1 MNDSPHSP
9 EEEKPHKGFSLFHK
23 KTAVSEDPH
32 SSEEES
38 APTEVA
44 TKPTPSP
51 FIKKVRRGVNTTLT
65 FFGVPAN
72 SILVLFGVA
81 LLILNV
87 YPIISLLIK
96 AFTTYAFVGT
106 GDFTLDNFG
115 KVFNWTNDT
124 SVGNFWLPFGRSLL
138 VSTLA
143 CIFAVLFGGVTAYL
157 LARTNMKLK
166 RFISATFIF
175 PYIMPQWTL
184 ALFWKNLFISTAC
197 TGGYVGEFQK
207 IFGWAAPQWF
217 VFGFFPIALI
227 LGLHYAPFAYILF
240 GGVLQNMDSNLE
252 EAATILGIPKWK
264 TFTKVTIPMLKP
276 ALLSTIL
283 LVFSSA
289 MSSYSVAVTLGN
301 PVNYYVLA
309 TKMQTMLT
317 GTGRNSGQGYVMAIV
332 LILIGLVILTLN
344 QIQTGSRKQFTTVS
358 GKSGQIT
365 KINLGKAGKWIW
377 GVLISIL
384 VMFFCVG
391 PMVSFFFES
400 LLPNPGDY
408 SSGFSFRAWNSTTPL
423 STNDFVGF
431 FHEKKIWNALKG
443 SVLLSLACG
452 FIAGLSGLLIGYAV
466 SKKRKSKGARFV
478 NGLAFFPYLMPSLA
492 LSVTFYLMGL
502 NLKMAGAWIV
512 VAIIVGTIKY
522 IPMASRSSLNAMMQL
537 SGEIEEAGIIQHI
550 PWWKRM
556 TRIIF
561 PIQKSAFISGFL
573 LPFISCM
580 REYDLFVFIGDD
592 QMTLT
597 KFMFQLEADGV
608 PALENAANFVLIVI
622 ILVVNWLTTL
632 LTGASIDKGVGG
644 K

>member
-1 MNDSPHSP
+1 MDESQDKQPELSNKPSDSPENNGGSTSRR
-9 EEEKPHKGFSLFHK
+9 KSQFVK
-23 KTAVSEDPH
+23 V
-32 SSEEES
+32 
-38 APTEVA
+38 
-44 TKPTPSP
+44 
-51 FIKKVRRGVNTTLT
+51 VRRGLNTTLT

-81 LLILNV
+81 LLLLNI

-96 AFTTYAFVGT
+96 AFTTYAVVGNGT
-106 GDFTLDNFG
+106 PTFDNFV
-115 KVFNWTNDT
+115 KVFNWNNRT
-124 SVGNFWLPFGRSLL
+124 SVGTFWAPLGRSLL

-143 CIFAVLFGGVTAYL
+143 CLFAVIFGGVTAYL
-157 LARTNMKLK
+157 LARTNVKLK

-197 TGGYVGEFQK
+197 KSGYVGEFE
-207 IFGWAAPQWF
+207 FLFHWAAPEWF
-217 VFGFFPIALI
+217 VYGPFPIALI

-309 TKMQTMLT
+309 TKMQTMLA
-317 GTGRNSGQGYVMAIV
+317 GSGRNSGQGYVMAIV
-332 LILIGLVILTLN
+332 LILIGLVILTMN

-365 KINLGKAGKWIW
+365 KINLGKAGSWIW
-377 GVLISIL
+377 GIVISIL
-384 VMFFCVG
+384 VLFFCVG
-391 PMVSFFFES
+391 PMVSFFLES

-408 SSGFSFRAWNSTTPL
+408 STGLSFRAWVSKTPL

-431 FHEKKIWNALKG
+431 FYEPKIWEALRG
-443 SVLLSLACG
+443 SVILSLACG
-452 FIAGLSGLLIGYAV
+452 FLAGLSGLLIGYAV
-466 SKKRKSKGARFV
+466 SKKRKSRGARFV

-492 LSVTFYLMGL
+492 LSVTFYLMGI
-502 NLKMAGAWIV
+502 NLKMAGMWMV
-512 VAIIVGTIKY
+512 VAIILGTIKY

-537 SGEIEEAGIIQHI
+537 SGEIEEAGVIQHI

-580 REYDLFVFIGDD
+580 REYDLFVFIGNDRL
-592 QMTLT
+592 TLT
-597 KFMFQLEADGV
+597 RFMFQLDADGV
-608 PALENAANFVLIVI
+608 PALENAANLALIVI
-622 ILVVNWLTTL
+622 ILIVNGLTTL

>member
-38 APTEVA
+38 ASTEVA

>member
-1 MNDSPHSP
+1 MD
-9 EEEKPHKGFSLFHK
+9 E
-23 KTAVSEDPH
+23 T
-32 SSEEES
+32 S
-38 APTEVA
+38 APT
-44 TKPTPSP
+44 PNP
-51 FIKKVRRGVNTTLT
+51 FIKKVKRGVNTTLT

-72 SILVLFGVA
+72 TILVFFGVV
-81 LLILNV
+81 LLLLNV
-87 YPIISLLIK
+87 YPIISLLMK
-96 AFTTYAFVGT
+96 SFTAYAVVGY
-106 GDFTLDNFG
+106 GDFTFNNFS
-115 KVFNWTNDT
+115 KVFDWNNDT
-124 SVGNFWLPFGRSLL
+124 SVGYFWKPFGRSLL

-143 CIFAVLFGGVTAYL
+143 CVFAILFGGVTAYL
-157 LARTNMKLK
+157 LARTNMKMK

-197 TGGYVGEFQK
+197 NSGHVGEFQAL
-207 IFGWAAPQWF
+207 FGWAAPEWF
-217 VFGFFPIALI
+217 VYGPFPIALI
-227 LGLHYAPFAYILF
+227 LGLHYAPFAYILM

-252 EAATILGIPKWK
+252 EAATILGIPRWK
-264 TFTKVTIPMLKP
+264 SFTKVTIPLLKP
-276 ALLSTIL
+276 AILSTIL

-309 TKMQTMLT
+309 TRMQAMLS
-317 GTGRNSGQGYVMAIV
+317 GSGRNAGQGYVMALV
-332 LILIGLVILTLN
+332 LILIGLVILAIN
-344 QIQTGSRKQFTTVS
+344 QAQTGSRKQFTTVS

-365 KINLGKAGKWIW
+365 KNNLGKFGKWFW
-377 GVLISIL
+377 GILISLL
-384 VMFFCVG
+384 VVFFCVG
-391 PMVSFFFES
+391 PMVSFFLES

-408 SSGFSFRAWNSTTPL
+408 SSGISWAAWISSEPL

-431 FHEKKIWNALKG
+431 FHEKKIWLALRG
-443 SVLLSLACG
+443 SVVLSLCCG
-452 FIAGLSGLLIGYAV
+452 LTAGLSGLLIGYAV

-502 NLKMAGAWIV
+502 NLSMAGSWLF
-512 VAIIVGTIKY
+512 VAVLLGTVKY

-537 SGEIEEAGIIQHI
+537 SGEIEEAGVIQHI

-580 REYDLFVFIGDD
+580 REYDLFVFIGND

-597 KFMFQLEADGV
+597 KFMFQLDADGV
-608 PALENAANFVLIVI
+608 PALENAANLALIVI
-622 ILVVNWLTTL
+622 ILLVNWLTNI

>member
-1 MNDSPHSP
+1 MD
-9 EEEKPHKGFSLFHK
+9 E
-23 KTAVSEDPH
+23 T
-32 SSEEES
+32 S
-38 APTEVA
+38 APT
-44 TKPTPSP
+44 PNP
-51 FIKKVRRGVNTTLT
+51 FIKKVKRGVNTTLT

-72 SILVLFGVA
+72 TILVFFGVV
-81 LLILNV
+81 LLLLNV
-87 YPIISLLIK
+87 YPIISLLMK
-96 AFTTYAFVGT
+96 SFTAYAVVGY
-106 GDFTLDNFG
+106 GDFTFNNFG
-115 KVFNWTNDT
+115 KVFDWNNDT
-124 SVGNFWLPFGRSLL
+124 SVGYFWKPFGRSLL

-143 CIFAVLFGGVTAYL
+143 CVFAILFGGVTAYL
-157 LARTNMKLK
+157 LARTNMKMK

-197 TGGYVGEFQK
+197 NSGHVGEFQAL
-207 IFGWAAPQWF
+207 FGWAAPEWF
-217 VFGFFPIALI
+217 VYGPFPIALI
-227 LGLHYAPFAYILF
+227 LGLHYAPFAYILM

-252 EAATILGIPKWK
+252 EAATILGIPRWK
-264 TFTKVTIPMLKP
+264 SFTKVTIPLLKP
-276 ALLSTIL
+276 AILSTIL

-309 TKMQTMLT
+309 TRMQAMLS
-317 GTGRNSGQGYVMAIV
+317 GSGRNAGQGYVMALV
-332 LILIGLVILTLN
+332 LILIGLVILAIN
-344 QIQTGSRKQFTTVS
+344 QAQTGSRKQFTTVS

-365 KINLGKAGKWIW
+365 KNNLGKFGKWFW
-377 GVLISIL
+377 GILISLL
-384 VMFFCVG
+384 VVFFCVG
-391 PMVSFFFES
+391 PMVSFFLES

-408 SSGFSFRAWNSTTPL
+408 SSGISWAAWISSEPL

-431 FHEKKIWNALKG
+431 FHEKKIWFALRG
-443 SVLLSLACG
+443 SVVLSLCCG
-452 FIAGLSGLLIGYAV
+452 LTAGLSGLLIGYAV

-502 NLKMAGAWIV
+502 NLNMAGSWLF
-512 VAIIVGTIKY
+512 VAVLLGTVKY

-537 SGEIEEAGIIQHI
+537 SGEIEEAGVVQHI

-580 REYDLFVFIGDD
+580 REYDLFVFIGND

-597 KFMFQLEADGV
+597 KFMFQLDADGV
-608 PALENAANFVLIVI
+608 PALENAANLALIVI
-622 ILVVNWLTTL
+622 ILLVNWLTNI

>member
-1 MNDSPHSP
+1 MEESL
-9 EEEKPHKGFSLFHK
+9 EEKPE
-23 KTAVSEDPH
+23 TNE
-32 SSEEES
+32 
-38 APTEVA
+38 
-44 TKPTPSP
+44 PTPDPVEPQPEPPKHEMSP
-51 FIKKVRRGVNTTLT
+51 FIKKVRRGANTTLT

-96 AFTTYAFVGT
+96 AFTTYTISGV
-106 GDFTLDNFG
+106 GDFTFNNFT
-115 KVFNWTNDT
+115 KVFDWNNAT
-124 SVGNFWLPFGRSLL
+124 STGTFWVPFGRSLL

-143 CIFAVLFGGVTAYL
+143 CIFAVVFGGITAYL

-217 VFGFFPIALI
+217 VFGAFPIALI

-332 LILIGLVILTLN
+332 LILIGLVILALN
-344 QIQTGSRKQFTTVS
+344 QVQTGSRKQFTTVS

-365 KINLGKAGKWIW
+365 KINLGKVGKWVW
-377 GVLISIL
+377 GILISIL

-408 SSGFSFRAWNSTTPL
+408 SSGLSWRAWVSKDPL

-431 FHEKKIWNALKG
+431 FYEKKIWGALKG
-443 SVLLSLACG
+443 SVLISLACG
-452 FIAGLSGLLIGYAV
+452 FTAGLSGLLIGYAV

-502 NLKMAGAWIV
+502 NLKMAGAWIA

>member
-1 MNDSPHSP
+1 MD
-9 EEEKPHKGFSLFHK
+9 E
-23 KTAVSEDPH
+23 TAV
-32 SSEEES
+32 
-38 APTEVA
+38 
-44 TKPTPSP
+44 KTPNP
-51 FIKKVRRGVNTTLT
+51 FIKKVKRGVNTTLT

-72 SILVLFGVA
+72 SILVFFGVA
-81 LLILNV
+81 LLLLNV
-87 YPIISLLIK
+87 YPIIALLVK
-96 AFTTYAFVGT
+96 AFTTYTVVGT
-106 GDFTLDNFG
+106 GTFTFNNFS
-115 KVFNWTNDT
+115 KVFDWNNET
-124 SVGNFWLPFGRSLL
+124 SVGYFWLPFARSLL
-138 VSTLA
+138 VSSLA
-143 CIFAVLFGGVTAYL
+143 CVFAVIFGGVTAYL

-166 RFISATFIF
+166 RFIAATFIF

-197 TGGYVGEFQK
+197 TAGHVGEFEAL
-207 IFGWAAPQWF
+207 FGVAAPEWF
-217 VFGFFPIALI
+217 VLGPFPIALI

-264 TFTKVTIPMLKP
+264 SFTKVTIPMLKP

-301 PVNYYVLA
+301 PVDYYVLA
-309 TKMQTMLT
+309 TRMQSML
-317 GTGRNSGQGYVMAIV
+317 GGSGRNSGQGYVMAIV

-344 QIQTGSRKQFTTVS
+344 QLQTGSRKQFTTVS

-365 KINLGKAGKWIW
+365 KINLGSVGKWVW
-377 GVLISIL
+377 GILISIL
-384 VMFFCVG
+384 VVFFCVG
-391 PMVSFFFES
+391 PMVSFFLES

-408 SSGFSFRAWNSTTPL
+408 SSGLTWRAWTSTTPL

-431 FHEKKIWNALKG
+431 FHEPKIWGALQG
-443 SVLLSLACG
+443 SVVLSLCCG
-452 FIAGLSGLLIGYAV
+452 FAAGLSGLLIGYAV
-466 SKKRKSKGARFV
+466 SKNRKSKGARFV

-502 NLKMAGAWIV
+502 NLGLAGAWIF
-512 VAIIVGTIKY
+512 VAIILGTVKY

-580 REYDLFVFIGDD
+580 REYDLFVFIGND

-597 KFMFQLEADGV
+597 KFMFQLDADGV
-608 PALENAANFVLIVI
+608 PALENAANLALIVI
-622 ILVVNWLTTL
+622 ILLVNWLTTA